1 MDTVCVFI
9 NCSNLV
15 RRSVSSLSSVV
26 MPGIKRGSETAAGVS
41 YCFISVSPSAS
52 CTLSCTTQQN
62 VKFITQFYTTHRN
75 RTLPKSALNSPVRP
89 PSWELRAP
97 CPSGTLSSVSAN
109 CSRHKLSVI
118 LRTRLKAT
126 SCPRLFHCRFRSV
139 RNRQRPSYGIFA
151 VREHGRLRWP
161 HRLRRQRLSG
171 KRSTFWY
178 KFHTQH

>member
-1 MDTVCVFI
+1 MRSIDTVCVFI

-15 RRSVSSLSSVV
+15 RRSVSSLSSVD

-41 YCFISVSPSAS
+41 YCFTSVSPSAS

-62 VKFITQFYTTHRN
+62 VRLITQFFTKHSN
-75 RTLPKSALNSPVRP
+75 WTLAKSALNSPVRP

-97 CPSGTLSSVSAN
+97 CLSDTSSNVSAN

-139 RNRQRPSYGIFA
+139 RNRRRPFCGIFV
-151 VREHGRLRWP
+151 VREHGRLRRP
-161 HRLRRQRLSG
+161 HR
-171 KRSTFWY
+171 
-178 KFHTQH
+178 